1 MKYRLNS
8 FNSLTATLFH
18 SSFVRKSVFY
28 SKIIQYAYN
37 YYGIELYVNV
47 CRGAFRTQSNIYGG
61 ASLQQSQERFIVN
74 ILLGSKYASG
84 IGFTVEKVY
93 RISIFIWYGQSRL
106 HKFVTAFLFLKLT
119 KKTCWFNFFMTEVSI
134 IIALQMNGL
143 VSVWYVPPPRTSQ
156 RRSCNLLSRFLLLLT
171 S

>member
-47 CRGAFRTQSNIYGG
+47 CRGALEPS
-61 ASLQQSQERFIVN
+61 
-74 ILLGSKYASG
+74 
-84 IGFTVEKVY
+84 
-93 RISIFIWYGQSRL
+93 
-106 HKFVTAFLFLKLT
+106 
-119 KKTCWFNFFMTEVSI
+119 
-134 IIALQMNGL
+134 
-143 VSVWYVPPPRTSQ
+143 RTSMVELL
-156 RRSCNLLSRFLLLLT
+156 CNNHKKGLL
-171 S
+171 